1 MLTKLF
7 VRCVGKILAYLRW
20 ESLLFQRMLKGKKH
34 VDRLDMVCV
43 NSIANYTKKI
53 NDS

>member
-20 ESLLFQRMLKGKKH
+20 ESH